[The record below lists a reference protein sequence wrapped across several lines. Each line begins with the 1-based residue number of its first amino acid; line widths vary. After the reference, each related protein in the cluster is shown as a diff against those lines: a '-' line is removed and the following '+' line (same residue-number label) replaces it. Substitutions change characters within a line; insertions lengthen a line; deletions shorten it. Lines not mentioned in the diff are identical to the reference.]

1 MEAPFSEEEVNK
13 AIFESF
19 SDGAQGP
26 DGLSF
31 MFYQHF
37 WELVKGDLLNMF
49 KDFHEGSLDIFRIN
63 FAAITLIPKESGA
76 GTMNKFR
83 PISLLNC
90 SYKIF
95 TKVLTN
101 RINLVANILVSSNQS
116 AFIKGRF
123 ILESVVTAH
132 EVIYSVHNSGGA
144 GVVLTLD
151 YEKAYN
157 KVNWEFLL
165 EVLEKR
171 GFGGKW
177 IMWIRS
183 ILHNGSVGVTVNS
196 AEGNY
201 FETRKVLRQG
211 DLLSPI
217 LFNLVVDVLTKML
230 KKAADLE
237 YIKGL
242 GVDFFPSS
250 CY

>member
-1 MEAPFSEEEVNK
+1 
-13 AIFESF
+13 
-19 SDGAQGP
+19 
-26 DGLSF
+26 
-31 MFYQHF
+31 
-37 WELVKGDLLNMF
+37 
-49 KDFHEGSLDIFRIN
+49 
-63 FAAITLIPKESGA
+63 
-76 GTMNKFR
+76 
-83 PISLLNC
+83 
-90 SYKIF
+90 
-95 TKVLTN
+95 
-101 RINLVANILVSSNQS
+101 
-116 AFIKGRF
+116 
-123 ILESVVTAH
+123 VVTAH

-196 AEGNY
+196 VEGNY

-217 LFNLVVDVLTKML
+217 LFNLVVDVLTKIL

-237 YIKGL
+237 YINSL
-242 GVDFFPSS
+242 GVEFFPQGVISLQYADDTILFLDRDLDKLRNMKTILSS
-250 CY
+250 FELMSGMRVNYNKSELIPMNVEDQEVGEIASVFGCPVGTFPIKYLGIPLHYEKLKREDLQPLVDKIVKRIVG